1 MSGRP
6 VVSRRASS
14 PLSKKNSR
22 FSGKRLDQPVSTV
35 LEYPEADGRHR
46 AVPADTGIGSLSFSQ
61 GVALMFSSRSSVP
74 AVGLCLLA
82 VFAPSVLGQPTTQTR
97 TVDPESGRADHQT
110 IAGALSFIGNSP
122 TAKWTVLIYAGTYT
136 EEVVLDDSKENIDLV
151 GADRDAV
158 IIQAPA
164 NKDAITIKGVG
175 ARNNSIRNLTIL
187 TNDSTADE
195 GRGIVIKK
203 EGTGDNLS
211 NITIDGVAIKTQA
224 HGSNGIDVQ
233 YLEDGLTIR
242 NCRVETISTGSHAL
256 LLRASSGMD
265 EIRNLQVFNSQFL
278 ARGGSSGGINNDSD
292 AIRVDHPL
300 LYGVIQDAYLQTDG
314 LGLAIN
320 LESGADGTQYLGLEH
335 ITVRNFGAFPML
347 DLRGS
352 TRTRLANS
360 DLLDADSPYTCVYV
374 GTDTHIQNTS
384 IVVDRAAVDP
394 PIAQY
399 DSSAVYGSG
408 ASGLRIFNSCLQAL
422 QWGLRLDNNCTD
434 VVVSNSEMISSH
446 YGVFLECGDNIR
458 FENCTIIGDSANGK
472 LATSPPEYHGVFID
486 DKDSTPT
493 CEPGSIS
500 FTGCT
505 IRAASHEENLDAR
518 GVYVKASPASSDG
531 PVVFKDCNISA
542 RVTVTDAQDAD
553 QARAF
558 GVVADEADAVNL
570 DGGSIASFDRDERE
584 SVQFDVYNNSG
595 GGPAVKTSGVKFSR
609 WKGPVSATLQPASMT
624 QRLINVAAVSN
635 TAILAATALTA
646 SEQTI
651 TTGIT
656 QPDAYRVL
664 SVKGNQGGMTQN
676 VILIGTNFANER
688 ITDVIALNGTTL
700 ASGVKPF
707 KTVSKIILP
716 AQSAPGQTVS
726 IGNTAKLGLYFAVG
740 AGADVLQQARKASA
754 ATSYTLEPI
763 GSVDAMY
770 ATVDVGVT
778 TPITAGDSFEI
789 AYLAS
794 R

>member
-1 MSGRP
+1 
-6 VVSRRASS
+6 
-14 PLSKKNSR
+14 
-22 FSGKRLDQPVSTV
+22 
-35 LEYPEADGRHR
+35 
-46 AVPADTGIGSLSFSQ
+46 
-61 GVALMFSSRSSVP
+61 MFNPRSSVL
-74 AVGLCLLA
+74 VVELLLLA
-82 VFAPSVLGQPTTQTR
+82 AAPSLFAQHNFQRTK
-97 TVDPESGRADHQT
+97 TVDPSGNADWTT
-110 IAGALSFIGNSP
+110 IADALDNIGSNP
-122 TAKWTVLIYAGTYT
+122 TVKWTVFIYAGTYT
-136 EEVVLDDSKENIDLV
+136 EEVVLDDTKENIDLV
-151 GADRDAV
+151 GVDRDSV
-158 IIQAPA
+158 ILQAPA

-175 ARNNSIRNLTIL
+175 ARNNSVRNLTIL
-187 TNDSTADE
+187 TNDSTVDE

-203 EGTGDNLS
+203 EGTGDNLG
-211 NITIDGVAIKTQA
+211 NVTLDGVTIKTQA

-242 NCRVETISTGSHAL
+242 NCRVETLSTGSHAL

-265 EIRNLQVFNSQFL
+265 EIRNLQVFSSQFI
-278 ARGGSSGGINNDSD
+278 AKGGAPGGINNDSD

-300 LYGVIQDAYLQTDG
+300 LYGLVQDVYLQTDG
-314 LGLAIN
+314 VGLAFN

-360 DLLDADSPYTCVYV
+360 DLLDADAPYTCVYV

-384 IVVDRAAVDP
+384 IVVDRNAVAP

-399 DSSAVYGSG
+399 DSSAVYGNR
-408 ASGLRIFNSCLQAL
+408 ASGLRIFNCRLQAL
-422 QWGLRLDNNCTD
+422 HWGLRLDNNCTNALI
-434 VVVSNSEMISSH
+434 SNSQMISSH
-446 YGVFLECGDNIR
+446 YGVLLECGDDIR

-500 FTGCT
+500 FNGCT

-518 GVYVKASPASSDG
+518 GVYVKASPSSSGG
-531 PVVFKDCNISA
+531 PVGFKDCNISA

-570 DGGSIASFDRDERE
+570 DGGSITSFDSDERE

-595 GGPAVKTSGVKFSR
+595 GGPAVKTSGVKFSK
-609 WKGPVSATLQPASMT
+609 WKGPVSATLQPVSMT
-624 QRLINVAAVSN
+624 QRLVNVAAVSN

-656 QPDAYRVL
+656 QPDVYRVL
-664 SVKGNQGGMTQN
+664 SVKGNQDEMTQN

-700 ASGVKPF
+700 TSGVKPF

-716 AQSAPGQTVS
+716 AQSAAGQTVS
-726 IGNTAKLGLYFAVG
+726 IGNTAKLGLYFAIG
-740 AGADVLQQARKASA
+740 EGTDVLQQARKASA
-754 ATSYTLEPI
+754 ATSYTLEPT
-763 GSVDAMY
+763 GSVDATY
-770 ATVDVGVT
+770 ATLDVGVA
-778 TPITAGDSFEI
+778 TPITAGDCFEI